1 VKGLLH
7 AQQAVAKRRIGGAYA
22 LGPLRGYDVDAIRP
36 PWVIAAP
43 VSTYV
48 TFLRCPRCA
57 YLSLVSGM
65 RFSQTKHS
73 VRGMLHHRAFEY
85 LMAGEFRL
93 ATKFRLSASGPDMM
107 REFQHLLRAIKES
120 LARRFLNELQSV
132 GADFE
137 TEWRILERHL
147 REAYQAWL
155 NRLRNFALT
164 SNLEGVELAKAFV
177 PMRKFEVSLS
187 APVLGF
193 SAGRIDVIEDG
204 LPVEIKSG
212 VPPKDSLP
220 PAHVLQM
227 TYYALLL
234 EYCTGRDVNFGEIYY
249 TSINQR
255 RRLAI
260 DREKRL
266 LALWVRDEAMEAFR
280 RREPPDTFCRWCS
293 PLSEGEPH
301 A

>member
-1 VKGLLH
+1 VKDLL
-7 AQQAVAKRRIGGAYA
+7 AQQPVAKRRISGAYA
-22 LGPLRGYDVDAIRP
+22 LGSLRGYDVDAIRP
-36 PWVIAAP
+36 AWVIAAP

-57 YLSLVSGM
+57 YLSLVRGA
-65 RFSQTKHS
+65 RFSKAEYS
-73 VRGMLHHRAFEY
+73 VRGMLHHRAFQY
-85 LMAGEFRL
+85 LMAAEFRL
-93 ATKFRLSASGPDMM
+93 ATKFSLSASGPDMM
-107 REFQHLLRAIKES
+107 REFQHLLWAIKQS
-120 LARRFLNELQSV
+120 LARSFVNEFQSV

-137 TEWRILERHL
+137 AEWRLLERHL
-147 REAYQAWL
+147 REAHQAWL

-187 APVLGF
+187 APALGF

-204 LPVEIKSG
+204 LPVEIKTG
-212 VPPKDSLP
+212 VPPKDGLP

-227 TYYALLL
+227 AYYALLL
-234 EYCTGRDVNFGEIYY
+234 EYCTGRDVDFGEIYY

-266 LALWVRDEAMEAFR
+266 LALRVRDKAMEAFR
-280 RREPPDTFCRWCS
+280 RAEPPDTFCRWCS
-293 PLSEGEPH
+293 PFSGGQPH